1 MAGPTT
7 AGRPCQPTNPPPKR
21 YKHPKVTKS
30 QQYGNPQQQYIDP
43 KIIDPRC
50 IASTQCYVANYGH
63 NSTRIKK
70 PTMSPPT
77 NDPHPTLQKNQEK
90 YVPEIVFK
98 NFTLTSTDKLT
109 ESTSLPPAA
118 NLLSDNRK
126 QETPKPPTKTNSL
139 PATNAKDHTP
149 PKIEPNPQIPG
160 KSTTE
165 PRPYRPPPH
174 RHHRY
179 TVDTSQPTRLQ
190 HQSPRTVSNHPIRLT
205 NTKDHTPPKLNP
217 ARKFQANLPLNQGP
231 IAHHRT
237 DTTDTPLTQV
247 SPPVY
252 NTNLPALCQTTRSIS
267 RRATPIFQL
276 GPTPNPFV

>member
-21 YKHPKVTKS
+21 YKPPKMTKS
-30 QQYGNPQQQYIDP
+30 QQSGNPQQQYIDP

-126 QETPKPPTKTNSL
+126 QETPKPPTKINSL
-139 PATNAKDHTP
+139 PATHAKDHTP
-149 PKIEPNPQIPG
+149 PKIENNPQIPG
-160 KSTTE
+160 KPATD

-174 RHHRY
+174 RHLRS
-179 TVDTSQPTRLQ
+179 TVDTNQPTNLQ
-190 HQSPRTVSNHPIRLT
+190 HQSPRKMSNQLT
-205 NTKDHTPPKLNP
+205 H
-217 ARKFQANLPLNQGP
+217 FQKS
-231 IAHHRT
+231 HSHF
-237 DTTDTPLTQV
+237 
-247 SPPVY
+247 
-252 NTNLPALCQTTRSIS
+252 PALSN
-267 RRATPIFQL
+267 
-276 GPTPNPFV
+276 PTPV